1 MDTVTPLPTPVDW
14 IAIHEKQPEPLHDV
28 LAVWTF
34 DGETSVD
41 VAYRK
46 PNGQWVMTYTELPIE
61 PSLWAPMPA
70 IPEIMACGACSGC
83 VGSCRL
89 ERESPAV
96 IQDQREA
103 VA

>member
-46 PNGQWVMTYTELPIE
+46 PDGQWVMTYTELPIE

-89 ERESPAV
+89 ERESPAM
-96 IQDQREA
+96 IHDQREA

>member
-41 VAYRK
+41 VAYCK
-46 PNGQWVMTYTELPIE
+46 PDGQWVMTYTELPIE

-96 IQDQREA
+96 IQE
-103 VA
+103 VVNG